1 LKIKKFPINQISFL
15 LAFMFCVQPYFAI
28 EIEVKE
34 GQSIQK
40 AVDSANPGDTIRV
53 FPGIY
58 HEFVYVD
65 KPNIKLIGI
74 IQNGKWPRLEGRN
87 KLNDGIIASGSGF
100 YVEGFHISNYRA
112 NGVMTQAAND
122 VTIRKL
128 MIDHTGIYGIYPTLG
143 TNIVIEDTVSWGIA
157 DAAIYVGMCKN
168 TDVRR
173 NEVFENVSGIEIENS
188 SNILVEDNTVYNN
201 TAGILVF
208 TLPGL
213 PTKNSK
219 NIIVRNNIV
228 FENNHKNFAAK
239 GAIVGSVPPGVGL
252 MVLSSDQVIVERN
265 IIRRNSLAGIVV
277 ADKSALPPSKKP
289 DPDADPAPDDLK
301 ILDNLF
307 YENGTRN
314 WSNTWTWIQ
323 FILKVV
329 FEGGTPP
336 STDDGKGGDGGGIF
350 PKGKDIIAVGGGEN
364 NCVLVPDSVT
374 SQGIEKW
381 GRCKDTSTQ
390 QIATTLGQKIPEGP
404 VKNVGAQVYAAIC
417 SGCHALGVTRI
428 GPPVVEIQAKYAN
441 NPTAIVKYASEPM
454 KVRQGFPDMP
464 SQKYLGVEKLSL
476 VAKHIL
482 QLK

>member
-1 LKIKKFPINQISFL
+1 MKTIQNTFTLIAALFISISIFSK
-15 LAFMFCVQPYFAI
+15 

-34 GQSIQK
+34 GSSIQK
-40 AVDSANPGDTIRV
+40 AVEEASPGDTV
-53 FPGIY
+53 KVYPGIY

-65 KPNIKLIGI
+65 KPNIRLIGV
-74 IQNGKWPRLEGRN
+74 IQDGKWPRLEGRN

-122 VTIRKL
+122 VVIRKL

-143 TNIVIEDTVSWGIA
+143 TNILIEDTVSWGIA

-173 NEVFENVSGIEIENS
+173 NEVFDNVSGIEIENS
-188 SNILVEDNTVYNN
+188 SNILVEENTVYNN

-213 PTKNSK
+213 PTKSSV
-219 NIIVRNNIV
+219 NIIVRNNII

-239 GAIVGSVPPGVGL
+239 GAIVGNVPPGIGL
-252 MVLSSDQVIVERN
+252 MILSSDKVTLEKN

-314 WSNTWTWIQ
+314 WSNTFTWLH
-323 FILKVV
+323 FIFKII

-336 STDDGKGGDGGGIF
+336 SIDDGSGKGGGIF
-350 PKGKDIIAVGGGEN
+350 PEGKDIIAVGGGEN
-364 NCVLVPDSVT
+364 NCVLQKNSMT
-374 SQGIEKW
+374 SQGISKW
-381 GRCKDTSTQ
+381 TICGESSTQ
-390 QIATTLGQKIPEGP
+390 KMATTIGQRIPIEA
-404 VKNVGAQVYAAIC
+404 VKNIGAQVYAAIC
-417 SGCHALGVTRI
+417 SGCHAMGVTRI
-428 GPPVVEIQAKYAN
+428 GPPVTEIQLKYAN
-441 NPTAIVKYASEPM
+441 NPTAIVKFATEPM

-464 SQKYLGVEKLSL
+464 SQKYLGVEKLSE
-476 VAKHIL
+476 VAKYML